1 MPRADAQT
9 IRQNLR
15 TWFQKN
21 GRDLPWR
28 RTQDPY
34 AVMVSEFMLQQTTV
48 TAVVPY
54 FERWMTAF
62 PTPQALA
69 AADEQQV
76 LHLWQGLGY
85 YSRARNLH
93 KAAKAISSEYDGK
106 IPANVEALRA
116 LPGVGDYTAGAI
128 AAFAFDAAV
137 PVIDANIARVL
148 ARLNDYRNPIDDTA
162 GKAFLTQ
169 AATALLP
176 KNGGRLHTS
185 ALMELGALVCLN
197 RKAMC
202 VECPVKTQCKAT
214 DPESLPVKRPR
225 AETTHLMEKRSFIL
239 ERGKLW
245 LQPSIGPRWKGLWL
259 LPESQGANRPA
270 DHVEIYPITR
280 YRITMHVYQ
289 EPIAPHHPQDLTPFS
304 DEDLPPM
311 PSPHR
316 RAVEAMRKRIA
327 RR

>member
-1 MPRADAQT
+1 MPRPDAQT

-34 AVMVSEFMLQQTTV
+34 AIMVSEFMLQQTTV
-48 TAVVPY
+48 TAVIPY
-54 FERWMTAF
+54 FERWMATF

-69 AADEQQV
+69 AADEQTV

-93 KAAKAISSEYDGK
+93 KAAKAISSQYDGK
-106 IPANVEALRA
+106 IPADVAVLRS
-116 LPGVGDYTAGAI
+116 LPGVGDYTAGAVV
-128 AAFAFDAAV
+128 AFAFDAAV

-148 ARLNDYRNPIDDTA
+148 ARLNDYRNPIDDTV

-169 AATALLP
+169 AAAELLP
-176 KNGGRLHTS
+176 QKGGRIHTS
-185 ALMELGALVCLN
+185 ALMELGALVCLS

-202 VECPVKTQCKAT
+202 LVCPVKTQCKTT
-214 DPESLPVKRPR
+214 DPESLPLKRAR
-225 AETTHLMEKRSFIL
+225 AETTHLLEKRSFIF
-239 ERGKLW
+239 ERDKLW

-280 YRITMHVYQ
+280 YRITMYIHQ
-289 EPIAPHHPQDLTPFS
+289 EAIASHHPKDLTPFS
-304 DEDLPPM
+304 AAALPPM
-311 PSPHR
+311 PSPHK
-316 RAVEAMRKRIA
+316 RAVEAIFRKIA
-327 RR
+327 SR